1 MQKEKKLGEPGYVN
15 KNCWLAR
22 NVNGP
27 PTKRCQYCEI
37 RFQNCMFSRYLL
49 VSLVLV
55 LILLGLSYAME
66 RNISKPVIV
75 SIFLLIIVY
84 GYFFDKSTEK
94 IIEASF
100 AQKQAKDALED
111 LTKNLQ
117 KKVDEQTKELRQAYQ
132 VEKQA
137 HEELEKL
144 SEAKTQFILATQH
157 HLRTPLSATS
167 GYLDL
172 LLGGNCGK
180 ISKKVLEVVKRAMDS
195 TQREIGVV
203 NDLLNI
209 SQFQLGR
216 GAVMLKPGV
225 LVKNILE
232 EILQDLQPV
241 ADKKNI
247 YLKFEPQGEIPEI
260 TADQNQIKMA
270 LTNIV
275 DNAVKYT
282 KEGGV
287 TVELGAD
294 SNIVKIKIKDT
305 GMGMTDENKKALF
318 NNAFQRSKEAWTE
331 NATGKGIGLY
341 LSAKIIEAHNGKIAA
356 DSQGPGKGSE
366 FSIELPIL
374 PQK

>member
-1 MQKEKKLGEPGYVN
+1 
-15 KNCWLAR
+15 
-22 NVNGP
+22 
-27 PTKRCQYCEI
+27 
-37 RFQNCMFSRYLL
+37 
-49 VSLVLV
+49 
-55 LILLGLSYAME
+55 
-66 RNISKPVIV
+66 
-75 SIFLLIIVY
+75 
-84 GYFFDKSTEK
+84 
-94 IIEASF
+94 
-100 AQKQAKDALED
+100 
-111 LTKNLQ
+111 
-117 KKVDEQTKELRQAYQ
+117 
-132 VEKQA
+132 
-137 HEELEKL
+137 
-144 SEAKTQFILATQH
+144 
-157 HLRTPLSATS
+157 
-167 GYLDL
+167 L

-247 YLKFEPQGEIPEI
+247 YLKFESQGEIPEI